1 MKLIPLVFQFRRTSA
16 LCCSLSLVVW
26 EEVEGKLGLLFSH
39 SVVSDSLQPC
49 ELQHA
54 KIRLTMYMYHW
65 VIFKHVL

>member
-1 MKLIPLVFQFRRTSA
+1 ML
-16 LCCSLSLVVW
+16 W

-54 KIRLTMYMYHW
+54 KIRLPMYMYHW
-65 VIFKHVL
+65 MIFKHVL